1 MRINTTRGAPEHNSR
16 RKQRPSFLALCL
28 IGRRTRSQDPVVR
41 CSTRRYRSSHRRFR
55 SFFPRHRA
63 PCTMFRAA
71 LRRQLAQTQRRSAS
85 TSANG
90 GSSQPEMSPQVKA
103 AVESAQK
110 AYESAVGGAK
120 RVAGPVGDSVGRLL
134 GGESF
139 VFHKLVAAETSASVR
154 LSQTHSRS
162 CDGTGYREPLV
173 YNWKVFTS
181 LCRQVYIAEKLAPP
195 TSLST
200 WVHAYAKIW
209 SRATSPAYYRQ
220 IAQSGEWSK
229 VAVYVSQRIF
239 PNGSGHSAQS
249 MAGRTADTVGRR

>member
-1 MRINTTRGAPEHNSR
+1 M
-16 RKQRPSFLALCL
+16 
-28 IGRRTRSQDPVVR
+28 
-41 CSTRRYRSSHRRFR
+41 FR
-55 SFFPRHRA
+55 S
-63 PCTMFRAA
+63 A

-85 TSANG
+85 TSAG

-103 AVESAQK
+103 AVESATK
-110 AYESAVGGAK
+110 AYESAVGGVK

-134 GGESF
+134 G
-139 VFHKLVAAETSASVR
+139 
-154 LSQTHSRS
+154 
-162 CDGTGYREPLV
+162 GYREPLV

-200 WVHAYAKIW
+200 WIHAYAKIW

-229 VAVYVSQRIF
+229 VAVYVSHILGVRVGVRRGSQRRDHGSHWGEAQDGEEGDVMVNTEAVPGAAREGTLNAVQLGLEAYGIF
-239 PNGSGHSAQS
+239 KIGEII
-249 MAGRTADTVGRR
+249 GRRNIVGYKLEE